1 VDRLI
6 ALVLL
11 RFKLEVRAL
20 SVARERA
27 LGLLLLAPG
36 FLMLAAGG
44 SFVVFFGVRGLMR
57 AAPETLLPALSAAAT
72 LLGLFWVLS
81 PLLTGVAFSE
91 AHDVSRLL
99 HFPIPPATLAAS
111 SLLSNLAQ
119 PMTLAALP
127 ILLSLSLALAG
138 LGPGLPAAFAA
149 AMLGLLF
156 IVAAAQVAGLVIH
169 GLARRRRF
177 RDLALFL
184 GLGLGFVLS
193 LGPVLLLSAGPS
205 AMRAVARAVVAT
217 PLLALSPFAWGV
229 RAAVYAGRGEW
240 LPFLA
245 NAVATGLAVVCA
257 VAGATILIHR
267 IYRGE
272 VELGEAGGGRGS
284 ATRMWLPGP
293 LGALLEKD
301 LRMTWRDPALKATLL
316 IGLVGPLLF
325 LVFLSQARSRGSSP
339 STGFLML
346 ATLVGISAFGAN
358 AFGLERRGV
367 ALLLGFPVERW
378 RILVG
383 KNVGAMVL
391 RLPGILVLIAVGA
404 FLVPLVLLPAAA
416 TIAVV
421 TLLLAA
427 GVDNFPSV
435 LFPTTAPGPGGN
447 PYAGA
452 AAGSRG
458 LGGALLGLVLMAVA
472 LLVSSPFVFLA
483 WLPLLMERPWLWV
496 VSLPLALAGAAAVYA
511 MLVSAGGRLLER
523 REPEVLERILGEE

>member
-11 RFKLEVRAL
+11 RLKLEVRAL
-20 SVARERA
+20 SRARERA
-27 LGLLLLAPG
+27 IGLLLMAPG
-36 FLMLAAGG
+36 FLMFAAAG

-57 AAPETLLPALSAAAT
+57 AAPATLLPALSAAAT
-72 LLGLFWVLS
+72 GLGLFWVLS

-99 HFPIPPATLAAS
+99 HFPIPPATLAVS
-111 SLLSNLAQ
+111 SLLSNVAQ
-119 PMTLAALP
+119 PMTVAALP
-127 ILLSLSLALAG
+127 ILLSLALALAG
-138 LGPGLPAAFAA
+138 VGPRLPAAFAA
-149 AMLGLLF
+149 ALLGLLS
-156 IVAAAQVAGLVIH
+156 VLAAAQVAGLLIH

-184 GLGLGFVLS
+184 GLGFGFVLS

-205 AMRAVARAVVAT
+205 AMRALARAVLDT
-217 PLLALSPFAWGV
+217 PLFALSPFAWGV
-229 RAAVYAGRGEW
+229 RAAVHAARGEW
-240 LPFLA
+240 LPFAA
-245 NAVATGLAVVCA
+245 NAGAAGLAVACA
-257 VAGATILIHR
+257 VAAATTLIHR

-272 VELGEAGGGRGS
+272 VDLGEAGVGPG
-284 ATRMWLPGP
+284 ATARMWLPGA
-293 LGALLEKD
+293 LGALVEKD
-301 LRMTWRDPALKATLL
+301 LRMTWRDPALKATMLM
-316 IGLVGPLLF
+316 GLVGPLLF
-325 LVFLSQARSRGSSP
+325 LVFLSQARAHGTP

-346 ATLVGISAFGAN
+346 SALVGISAFGAN
-358 AFGLERRGV
+358 AFSLERRGV
-367 ALLLGFPVERW
+367 ALLLAFPVERW

-391 RLPGILVLIAVGA
+391 RLPSLLVLMAAGA
-404 FLVPLVLLPAAA
+404 FLVPVVLLPAAA

-427 GVDNFPSV
+427 AVDNFPSV
-435 LFPTTAPGPGGN
+435 LFPTTAPGPGRN
-447 PYAGA
+447 PYTGA

-458 LGGALLGLVLMAVA
+458 LAGALLGLVLMAVA
-472 LLVSSPFVFLA
+472 LLMSSPFVFLA

-511 MLVSAGGRLLER
+511 MLVSGAGRVLQR